1 MTTPT
6 ARSMALPLAI
16 NVLNSFNITVSYRNV
31 RCLLARQS
39 FRSRCARTALNL
51 GAVALLALGSLSAAD
66 PVGPLRV
73 GMDLS
78 YPPFESIGPDGQPTG
93 ISVELARGLAAEL
106 GRTLKVEN
114 IPFTGLI
121 PSLKSRKID
130 LIISSMTGTP
140 ERAKAV
146 AFSDPYLTTGLA
158 ALVPRAGSASDLAS
172 LDQAGNT
179 IVVRQGTTGE
189 MFSRQSIKRARIL
202 TLEKENACVL
212 EVVQGKADAF
222 IYDQMSVF
230 QNARRNPE
238 TTRALLA
245 PLQTESWAVALRLDE
260 NELRS
265 SVNTFLQ
272 EFRSEGGFDR
282 LADKYLAEEKAAF
295 AAQGIPFFF

>member
-1 MTTPT
+1 
-6 ARSMALPLAI
+6 
-16 NVLNSFNITVSYRNV
+16 
-31 RCLLARQS
+31 
-39 FRSRCARTALNL
+39 
-51 GAVALLALGSLSAAD
+51 
-66 PVGPLRV
+66 
-73 GMDLS
+73 MDLS